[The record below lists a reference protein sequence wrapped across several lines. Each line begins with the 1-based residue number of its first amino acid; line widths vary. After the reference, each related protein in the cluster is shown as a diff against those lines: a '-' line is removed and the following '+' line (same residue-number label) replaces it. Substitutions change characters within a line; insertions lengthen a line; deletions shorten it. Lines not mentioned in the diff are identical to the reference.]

1 MRIKMTVWKKRFL
14 RGDKYLYIFGIYNE
28 GDEERRLELLRQY
41 ILHSSLGMIL
51 KEEPI
56 IE

>member
-1 MRIKMTVWKKRFL
+1 MTVWKKRFL